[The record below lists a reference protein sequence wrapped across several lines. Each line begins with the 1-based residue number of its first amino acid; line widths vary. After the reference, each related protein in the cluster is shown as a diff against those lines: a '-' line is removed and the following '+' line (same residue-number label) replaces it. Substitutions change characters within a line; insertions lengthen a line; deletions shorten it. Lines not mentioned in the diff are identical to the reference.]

1 MITLT
6 HSINLITEIDENK
19 MPDHLLSAF
28 VNLSEVQMETLLR
41 ETFINALEGEGFL
54 EHINEGNSWAQV
66 KVGNN

>member
-19 MPDHLLSAF
+19 MPDHLLMLL

-41 ETFINALEGEGFL
+41 ETFISALESEGVL
-54 EHINEGNSWAQV
+54 EKLNKDNSWATV
-66 KVGNN
+66 KVVK